1 VKDSALLAALIAF
14 AVAVLV
20 VGVAMVV
27 GLRFRRRI
35 FAGPARDAWNLTR
48 HDLSTADQRRVL
60 WATSF
65 RRPVSRGRLAPAQLV
80 YSRYAQYTAERS
92 PLNRKSFRIGLA
104 VLYLALAAYQVG
116 NGVTSR
122 GRVLDF
128 VIAADWAVLAVM
140 FGLVVPWASRRMP
153 VKLKRLRRK
162 IRARYPD
169 DWA

>member
-1 VKDSALLAALIAF
+1 
-14 AVAVLV
+14 
-20 VGVAMVV
+20 M
-27 GLRFRRRI
+27 R
-35 FAGPARDAWNLTR
+35 
-48 HDLSTADQRRVL
+48 
-60 WATSF
+60 WATAF

-116 NGVTSR
+116 TGITSH
-122 GRVLDF
+122 GRVLHF
-128 VIAADWAVLAVM
+128 VIAADWAVLAAM
-140 FGLVVPWASRRMP
+140 FGLVVPWAARKMP
-153 VKLKRLRRK
+153 VKLKRLRRE